1 MKEVDASWKRAVEV
15 VNLLATCNREL
26 TSHLDKLIKDRINM
40 NNYIGEIT
48 DIIDIQKDRTLQA
61 TDMDCT
67 VDDIECNT
75 NQIEGYLDSV
85 FSELEYLKANTKRLK
100 EGDV

>member
-15 VNLLATCNREL
+15 VNLLATCNKEL
-26 TSHLDKLIKDRINM
+26 NNHLDKLIKDRINM

-61 TDMDCT
+61 TNIDCT

-75 NQIEGYLDSV
+75 DQIEGYLDSV
-85 FSELEYLKANTKRLK
+85 FSELENLKDNTKRLK